1 MAGVSS
7 PGADVAGASPVSVQ
21 MWHGVSP
28 AERARVPLVRKTRTA
43 AKGKHSTR
51 HKHTNKQTNKHKA
64 ISKQTAN
71 TGNKRARERAS
82 ATTGPVH
89 ASVSP
94 RKNRVV
100 RAGRRAGHRKSA
112 TLLIGKSLATQ
123 QIVGIPRLSTG
134 PFGFG
139 AAGVNSHESGHLV
152 VSLTAHFA
160 ELRPFFAQ
168 FIFEPYELPINPL
181 PRRANARVR
190 ARPWIANKRY
200 ARPRPDRLTWNAMS
214 SNAS

>member
-1 MAGVSS
+1 
-7 PGADVAGASPVSVQ
+7 

-43 AKGKHSTR
+43 AKGKHSTTL
-51 HKHTNKQTNKHKA
+51 KQPNKQTKTQSYKQANSQHR
-64 ISKQTAN
+64 KQTGARTSERN
-71 TGNKRARERAS
+71 HRAFH
-82 ATTGPVH
+82 AT
-89 ASVSP
+89 VSP
-94 RKNRVV
+94 RKNRVAG
-100 RAGRRAGHRKSA
+100 AGRRAGHRKSA

-123 QIVGIPRLSTG
+123 QIVGIPRLPTG
-134 PFGFG
+134 HFGFG

-152 VSLTAHFA
+152 VSLAAHFA

-181 PRRANARVR
+181 PRRANARMR
-190 ARPWIANKRY
+190 ARAWIANKRY